1 MHGDAIDILL
11 VEDNVGDVYLIRE
24 AFLLGSLPKRLSVVE
39 DGEQALDYLF
49 RRNRYSSA
57 ARPDLVLLDL
67 KLPRIDGH
75 QVLQI
80 VKNHPDLRHI
90 PVLVLSTSDTE
101 RDVVN
106 AYEHHANCYL
116 TKPSDLD
123 EYLDLIREIEDYWLS
138 MVCLPA

>member
-24 AFLLGSLPKRLSVVE
+24 AFLLGSLPKRLNVVE

-49 RRNRYSSA
+49 RRNRYRGA

-80 VKNHPDLRHI
+80 VKSHPDLRHI